1 MPIMLEN
8 RKARSDYE
16 VLEKFDAGM
25 ELYGF
30 EVKALRN
37 GRGSLPGSHVIIRG
51 GEAYLINMDI
61 PPYQAGNTPKG
72 YDPKRTRRL
81 LLSKKEINELNGY
94 DSKKGLTI
102 VPFSVYSKGRYL
114 KLSVAVVRGK
124 KKYDKRED
132 IKKRE
137 TDREIRRSLKRPE
150 N

>member
-1 MPIMLEN
+1 MAILVEN
-8 RKARSDYE
+8 RKARADYE
-16 VLEKFDAGM
+16 ILEKFEAG
-25 ELYGF
+25 LKLHGF
-30 EVKALRN
+30 EVKALRG

-51 GEAYLINMDI
+51 GEAYLLNMDI

-72 YDPKRTRRL
+72 YDPKRTRKL

-102 VPFSVYSKGRYL
+102 VPFSVYSKGRFL
-114 KLSVAVVRGK
+114 KLSFAVVRGK

-137 TDREIRRSLKRPE
+137 TDREIRRSLKRE
-150 N
+150 